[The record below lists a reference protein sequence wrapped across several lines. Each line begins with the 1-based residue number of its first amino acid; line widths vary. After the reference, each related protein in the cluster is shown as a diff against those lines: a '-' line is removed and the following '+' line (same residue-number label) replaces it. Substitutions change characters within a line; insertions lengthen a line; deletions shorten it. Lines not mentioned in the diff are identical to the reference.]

1 MSRKQQSQKSIE
13 RILREFP
20 EARELYAPF
29 RPEKF
34 SELHPG
40 TELDVRVLVQRA
52 DPNLMY
58 WRPDNVS
65 GRGRHL
71 LDLEHHLYGSR
82 VEVCV
87 FYGHDKKRVAL
98 LGTDTEVLH
107 KLFARDAL
115 YKRVAS
121 IITMS
126 QTLWFDREPTE
137 EGAWLGELKRFEVT
151 LTIYKQPNAAQ
162 TMFGERSGWEAL
174 AEETDVRRNVKLYG
188 PFMLPHPD
196 LDAPWYRELA
206 VMMSERAKTFERFV
220 WSRGFGKIVDDSKSR
235 GMSGMFGDITV
246 MSYVLAGRVQV
257 QLERG
262 DIRFTMIAQDEVD
275 DPRMGVNSLDGTVD
289 EITALV
295 DDVVTFWLMADEA
308 TRAACYHDNSDV
320 GIGF

>member
-1 MSRKQQSQKSIE
+1 MSRKQSQKSIE
-13 RILREFP
+13 RILGEFP

-29 RPEKF
+29 RPGRF
-34 SELHPG
+34 SELYPG
-40 TELDVRVLVQRA
+40 AELDMHVLVQRA

-65 GRGRHL
+65 GRGRYL
-71 LDLEHHLYGSR
+71 VDDERHLYGKR
-82 VEVCV
+82 AEMCV
-87 FYGHDKKRVAL
+87 FYGHDEQRVAL
-98 LGTDTEVLH
+98 LGMDTEVLH
-107 KLFARDAL
+107 KLFARDSL
-115 YKRVAS
+115 YKRVGS

-126 QTLWFDREPTE
+126 ETLWFDKVPTE
-137 EGAWLGELKRFEVT
+137 EGAWLGALKRFEVT

-174 AEETDVRRNVKLYG
+174 AEETDVYRNVKLYG
-188 PFMLPHPD
+188 PLMFPHPD
-196 LDAPWYRELA
+196 LNASWYRELV
-206 VMMSERAKTFERFV
+206 VMMSERAKMFERFV

-262 DIRFTMIAQDEVD
+262 GIRFTMIAQDEVD
-275 DPRMGVNSLDGTVD
+275 DPRMAVNSLDGTVD

-295 DDVVTFWLMADEA
+295 DDAATFWLMADDA
-308 TRAACYHDNSDV
+308 TRTSCYHDDGDV
-320 GIGF
+320 NIGF